1 MGRWRDE
8 SGLIVSWL
16 VRLILGFAVLAV
28 VLYDAGSIA
37 VNYFTLDSKANE
49 IATAV
54 SIEATQESF
63 FDQRAM
69 ELLAEGLAEEA
80 GARLIEFRL
89 NRDAT
94 VKLTIRRRGDTL
106 LVSRISAIEDWAR
119 ATADA
124 TIRSSN

>member
-1 MGRWRDE
+1 
-8 SGLIVSWL
+8 LIVSWL

-37 VNYFTLDSKANE
+37 VNYFTLDSKAKE

-63 FDQRAM
+63 FNQRAM

-80 GARLIEFRL
+80 GARLIGFRL

-106 LVSRISAIEDWAR
+106 VVSRISAIENWAR